1 MTCFFFKNYNLKH
14 NFRLTVVECSLSL
27 TIRREHILEDAFDQL
42 MGQSPKSLQESK
54 LEVSFS
60 GEEGYELFCGR
71 LCSKIFHGSHVIR
84 DIDSLHFFVLLSKF
98 QNNDLQIINNSIVFT
113 LTQIR
118 KLAYVALLNMQAGHI
133 IKSWI
138 VHVCFV
144 GVVVG
149 VRSCLD

>member
-1 MTCFFFKNYNLKH
+1 M
-14 NFRLTVVECSLSL
+14 R
-27 TIRREHILEDAFDQL
+27 
-42 MGQSPKSLQESK
+42 QSPKSLQESK

-71 LCSKIFHGSHVIR
+71 LCTKIFHGSHVIR

-113 LTQIR
+113 VTQIR

-138 VHVCFV
+138 NSRVFCRGGGGGCALLFRLGFGVHVFIAVTCQTFFV
-144 GVVVG
+144 NFFYFFTMIGKF
-149 VRSCLD
+149 LENYTTNY